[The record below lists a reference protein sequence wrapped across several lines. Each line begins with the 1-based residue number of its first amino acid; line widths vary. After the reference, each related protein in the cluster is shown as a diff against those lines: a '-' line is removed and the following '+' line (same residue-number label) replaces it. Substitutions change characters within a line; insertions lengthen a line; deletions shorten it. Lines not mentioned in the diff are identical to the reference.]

1 MIESRVAVDTSK
13 WTMAILA
20 VAVFVTL
27 ANAAMLVRQ
36 IVAPARPIYVA
47 KDLQKDLEFKKAVES
62 IAESVAQSQDYVDES
77 DVTSIVERCR
87 ATVGGRLKCD

>member
-1 MIESRVAVDTSK
+1 METSK
-13 WTMAILA
+13 WIMAVLA

-36 IVAPARPIYVA
+36 IVAPARPVYVA
-47 KDLQKDLEFKKAVES
+47 KELQKDREFKKAVEN
-62 IAESVAQSQDYVDES
+62 IAEGVAQSQDYVDES

-87 ATVGGRLKCD
+87 AIVGGHLKCN

>member
-1 MIESRVAVDTSK
+1 MDISK
-13 WTMAILA
+13 WTMVVLA

-27 ANAAMLVRQ
+27 TNAAMLIRQ
-36 IVAPARPIYVA
+36 IVAPAHPVYVA
-47 KDLQKDLEFKKAVES
+47 KELQKDREFKKAVES

-87 ATVGGRLKCD
+87 AVGGRLKCD

>member
-1 MIESRVAVDTSK
+1 VDTSK

-36 IVAPARPIYVA
+36 IVAPVHPVYVA
-47 KDLQKDLEFKKAVES
+47 KELQKDREFKKAVES

-77 DVTSIVERCR
+77 DVNSIVERCR
-87 ATVGGRLKCD
+87 AIVGGRLKCD